1 MKKSYLKTT
10 VRGVS
15 ALALLAL
22 SLWFGLLPYYR
33 LAALL
38 VAALILPVLLRP
50 EWTFSIV
57 LAALIGCGASLW
69 AFRASG
75 YHYASLLPFL
85 VAALMLVFR
94 FGKRGLK
101 RLAGAATALAL
112 ILLLAAEAPILHTA
126 LNAAKSDAPYVIVLG
141 AAVYGEDPSLSL
153 VHRSDRAM
161 EHLETNPSAVAV
173 LSGGQ
178 GEGEDIS
185 EAECMGRYLKSKG
198 VNEGR
203 MLLEDRSTST
213 LENLTFSKKAIEQA
227 GGDPSRVAIVSSS
240 YHLYRACRMA
250 SALGM
255 EAEGLR
261 SADGCPV
268 YMTGMYLREALA
280 VWKLWVSDIYMR
292 PLGGI
297 RFFFLPSP

>member
-101 RLAGAATALAL
+101 RLAGAATSLAL

-141 AAVYGEDPSLSL
+141 AAVYGETPSISL
-153 VHRSDRAM
+153 RHRSDRAA
-161 EHLETNPSAVAV
+161 EHLQRNPDAVAV
-173 LSGGQ
+173 VSGGQ

-185 EAECMGRYLKSKG
+185 EAEAMRRYLVDKG
-198 VNEGR
+198 VAGNRILMEGK
-203 MLLEDRSTST
+203 STST
-213 LENLTFSKKAIEQA
+213 LENLTFSKQIIENS
-227 GGDPSRVAIVSSS
+227 GGDPSRVAVVSSS
-240 YHLYRACRMA
+240 YHLYRAKRMA
-250 SALGM
+250 AALGM
-255 EAEGLR
+255 AAEGLP
-261 SADGCPV
+261 SSDGYPV
-268 YMTGMYLREALA
+268 YMTGMYLREAVA
-280 VWKLWVSDIYMR
+280 VWKLWL
-292 PLGGI
+292 LGI
-297 RFFFLPSP
+297 

>member
-1 MKKSYLKTT
+1 MKQTSSKSFIWA
-10 VRGVS
+10 VP
-15 ALALLAL
+15 ALLLLAAA
-22 SLWFGLLPYYR
+22 LWFGLPPGSRY
-33 LAALL
+33 AALGA
-38 VAALILPVLLRP
+38 AALIVPLLLWRKGAFWWVLLG
-50 EWTFSIV
+50 
-57 LAALIGCGASLW
+57 LIGCGAFLW
-69 AFRASG
+69 TFKASG

-213 LENLTFSKKAIEQA
+213 LENLTFSKAAIEES

>member
-1 MKKSYLKTT
+1 MKQTSSKSFIWA
-10 VRGVS
+10 VP
-15 ALALLAL
+15 ALLLLAAA
-22 SLWFGLLPYYR
+22 LWFGLPPGSRY
-33 LAALL
+33 AALGA
-38 VAALILPVLLRP
+38 AALIVPLLLWRKGAFWWVLLG
-50 EWTFSIV
+50 
-57 LAALIGCGASLW
+57 LIGCGAFLW
-69 AFRASG
+69 TFKASG

-203 MLLEDRSTST
+203 MLLEDP
-213 LENLTFSKKAIEQA
+213 